1 MDLGM
6 NIGMNCINYL
16 FENGKKISWINKP
29 EIDYTWNSID
39 ISRAKTF
46 ELRLIRLGMNEEER
60 KMIIPM
66 IVMKKK
72 HSGLVYSEEIEE
84 KIKSVMIE

>member
-1 MDLGM
+1 MEMDLKSVS
-6 NIGMNCINYL
+6 YL
-16 FENGKKISWINKP
+16 FENGKKYSYINKP
-29 EIDYTWNSID
+29 DIDFTWNSID
-39 ISRAKTF
+39 ITRAKTF

-84 KIKSVMIE
+84 KIKSVMIV